1 MRIVNPTFGTRK
13 VEAETEASQAAKKP
27 LEWRTDKIVMF
38 SNSKPNAKE
47 VLEGLNAK
55 IDEVLHCGKFDFTSK
70 GNAAIGATAAQL
82 DEVASKYR
90 GAFLASGD

>member
-1 MRIVNPTFGTRK
+1 MRIINPTFGTRK
-13 VEAETEASQAAKKP
+13 VEAETEASKAAKKP
-27 LEWRTDKIVMF
+27 IDWRKDKVVLF

-55 IDEVLHCGKFDFTSK
+55 IDAVFKCGKFDFTSK
-70 GNAAIGATAAQL
+70 GNAAVGATKAQL

-90 GAFLASGD
+90 GAILASGD